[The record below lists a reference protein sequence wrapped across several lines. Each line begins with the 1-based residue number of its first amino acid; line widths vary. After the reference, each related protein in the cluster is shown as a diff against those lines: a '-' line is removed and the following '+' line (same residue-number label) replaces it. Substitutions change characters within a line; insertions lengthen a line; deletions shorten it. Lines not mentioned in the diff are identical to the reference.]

1 MRTLNLKR
9 EALKLLLALSLIGAA
24 TWYAFSGPLDAP
36 APPPALTSSLEPRPQ
51 ASQGQ
56 GLSGPGGA
64 QAVSLQPVQMNG
76 VEAADLP

>member
-36 APPPALTSSLEPRPQ
+36 APPPASLTSSLVADRP
-51 ASQGQ
+51 
-56 GLSGPGGA
+56 
-64 QAVSLQPVQMNG
+64 
-76 VEAADLP
+76 